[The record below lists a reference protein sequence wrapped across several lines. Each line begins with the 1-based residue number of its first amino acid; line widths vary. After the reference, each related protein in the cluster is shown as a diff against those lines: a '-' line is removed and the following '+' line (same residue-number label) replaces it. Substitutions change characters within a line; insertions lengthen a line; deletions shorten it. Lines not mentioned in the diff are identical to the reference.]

1 MSTEAKEILIIAKNP
16 RTEKPKTIKKKRNA
30 VVPDQLKALLTNLLI
45 RSAKKNILTSDVS
58 GLLLLDEALPLVDVV
73 EQVEEQVH
81 IVGALRQNVL
91 LGQINFFRHFCIFCG
106 QSSDSGEGEYM
117 TFPTHIFQGVSLFGR
132 FRKEHRRSLFHPS
145 HARLFACEITPLI

>member
-1 MSTEAKEILIIAKNP
+1 M
-16 RTEKPKTIKKKRNA
+16 
-30 VVPDQLKALLTNLLI
+30 LTNLLKLVQ
-45 RSAKKNILTSDVS
+45 RKNILTSDVS

-91 LGQINFFRHFCIFCG
+91 LGVSHYFCIFCG
-106 QSSDSGEGEYM
+106 QSSASAGGEYM

-132 FRKEHRRSLFHPS
+132 FREEHRRSLFHPC
-145 HARLFACEITPLI
+145 HARLLACEITLLISTS